1 MFQINDVI
9 VYGAQGVCRIA
20 GTEEKIIS
28 GKKKV
33 YYVLHS
39 VQDDSSV
46 TYVPTDNPLVLQKMR
61 KLLTREEIHSL
72 IDSMSQQAPI
82 WVESELQRKELF
94 KAILVKGDHRELIGM
109 LQSIYAHKQ
118 QREAH
123 GKRLHM
129 SDERFFKDAE
139 QLLFH
144 EFQYVLGLGDKA
156 QLMDYITQRLAS
168 NNL

>member
-1 MFQINDVI
+1 MFQTNDVI

-28 GKKKV
+28 GKKKT

-39 VQDDSSV
+39 IHDGGSV

-61 KLLTREEIHSL
+61 KLLTREEIHCL
-72 IDSMSQQAPI
+72 MDSMSREAPI
-82 WVESELQRKELF
+82 WVDNELQRKELY
-94 KAILVKGDHRELIGM
+94 KAILAKGDHRELIGM

-118 QREAH
+118 QREAQ

-139 QLLFH
+139 QLLFN

-168 NNL
+168 GNP